1 MVHLLKK
8 ALAPVAWRMLTAT
21 WRCNET
27 PLAPSPA
34 DGPVIFACLHGDI
47 LPAIRYCR
55 PARPVLLVS
64 KSPDGV
70 ILERTLARDGYGM
83 ARGSTGHDGHE
94 GFVGLLRALRDGR
107 HVGVAVDGPRGP
119 QGHIHDGAL
128 QLARMSGAP
137 ILPLTVTG
145 TGCVHLGTWDRTLV
159 PLPWARLDVWEG
171 APVIVPADA
180 DARTLEECRGL
191 LAARLGCARR
201 ELVREARA

>member
-1 MVHLLKK
+1 MIHRLKLT
-8 ALAPVAWRMLTAT
+8 LAPPAWRLLTAS

-27 PLAPSPA
+27 CLAPRSPE
-34 DGPVIFACLHGDI
+34 GPVIFACLHGDI

-55 PARPVLLVS
+55 PAAPVLLVS

-94 GFVGLLRALRDGR
+94 GFVAMLRALRDGR

-128 QLARMSGAP
+128 QLARLSGAP
-137 ILPLTVTG
+137 IVPLTVTG

-159 PLPWARLDVWEG
+159 PLPWARLEVWAG
-171 APVIVPADA
+171 APVAVPKDA
-180 DARTLEECRGL
+180 GPRALDECRDL
-191 LAARLGCARR
+191 LAARLGCVRR
-201 ELVREARA
+201 ELAQEARA